1 MAAKRTTKA
10 LYEMMFRQ
18 GLVLKSRRADGSASA
33 KACAS
38 DEEGVE
44 GDEVHD
50 EDAKARGGRG

>member
-33 KACAS
+33 KACAG

-50 EDAKARGGRG
+50 EDAKERGGRW